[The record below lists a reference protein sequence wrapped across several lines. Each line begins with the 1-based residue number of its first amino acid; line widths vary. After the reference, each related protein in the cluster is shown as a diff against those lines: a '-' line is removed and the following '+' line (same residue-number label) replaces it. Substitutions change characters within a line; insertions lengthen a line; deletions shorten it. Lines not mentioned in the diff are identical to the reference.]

1 MTGHTG
7 RVWSCAW
14 HPAGD
19 LLASCGEDKT
29 VRLWAGLGDGW
40 ECKTVLTEGHT
51 RAIRRVAW
59 SPCGN
64 YLATASFDGTVAI
77 WDKRSGQFECGASL
91 EGHENEVKCVAWS
104 PGGEFLATCSRDKS
118 VWLWDVDYDDDE
130 YSCASVLHSH
140 TQDVKVD
147 CLTLRKK
154 QNYIPIRP
162 LHGIQSFP
170 SSPVAV
176 MTTTSGCTKRMETTG
191 LASPH

>member
-1 MTGHTG
+1 M
-7 RVWSCAW
+7 
-14 HPAGD
+14 
-19 LLASCGEDKT
+19 
-29 VRLWAGLGDGW
+29 
-40 ECKTVLTEGHT
+40 
-51 RAIRRVAW
+51 
-59 SPCGN
+59 
-64 YLATASFDGTVAI
+64 
-77 WDKRSGQFECGASL
+77 WDNKSGQFECGASL

-147 CLTLRKK
+147 CLTLRNN

-191 LASPH
+191 SASPH